1 MAFLDFKPKA
11 DLETG
16 LVIGAALLLAPVVLP
31 IIAAAAKPVLKAA
44 VKGALTVYKRAGK
57 WLPNAWK
64 RPRISLKRPSPRW
77 KPNWRPPK
85 SRVTRIVRSGACV
98 PRLIKRGLQKAAGLP
113 DRQRPTTADS
123 SHTARHGCVFERER
137 LPRGIGH

>member
-44 VKGALTVYKRAGK
+44 VKGALTVYEKGREMVAECMEAAED
-57 WLPNAWK
+57 LIEEA
-64 RPRISLKRPSPRW
+64 
-77 KPNWRPPK
+77 K
-85 SRVTRIVRSGACV
+85 SEVETELASA
-98 PRLIKRGLQKAAGLP
+98 K
-113 DRQRPTTADS
+113 
-123 SHTARHGCVFERER
+123 E
-137 LPRGIGH
+137 